1 MAAVDKPLRAE
12 GEGTVDMKEIL
23 VDTDLTGLRAQVQLA
38 LEVSRDRDHMWRVA
52 SVRVRKSARE
62 PESRSASIYADL

>member
-12 GEGTVDMKEIL
+12 GEGTVDMKEFLI
-23 VDTDLTGLRAQVQLA
+23 DTGLTGLRAQVQLA

-52 SVRVRKSARE
+52 SVRVRESATCIRE
-62 PESRSASIYADL
+62 PIDVDLR